1 MVRKFG
7 LNISDSLKFVRT
19 SLTAQL
25 IAYCGLEKNVFSP
38 IFGCSVSYLSI
49 ISNIINRAIYN
60 MYICVF
66 FLSFFLGG
74 CLVVLSI
81 NEEAVL
87 MFDIEDGFVS
97 LSIYGHF

>member
-1 MVRKFG
+1 MYLCF
-7 LNISDSLKFVRT
+7 
-19 SLTAQL
+19 
-25 IAYCGLEKNVFSP
+25 FS
-38 IFGCSVSYLSI
+38 F
-49 ISNIINRAIYN
+49 
-60 MYICVF
+60 
-66 FLSFFLGG
+66 FFLGG